1 MHGDF
6 FEVCFEA
13 LLIPELDEYAVI
25 ILDNASFHRK
35 KRLYEIAERYQL
47 RLIFLPPYS
56 PELKKTTA
64 DTLKNS
70 PDFYS
75 AIFTAFQLW

>member
-47 RLIFLPPYS
+47 RLIFLTPFS
-56 PELKKTTA
+56 QEL
-64 DTLKNS
+64 N
-70 PDFYS
+70 PIEHYFYS